1 MIPARRKQGSDRALG
16 RKWVHPRCALAPAGV
31 LEKEGLGAL
40 ELIQRRG
47 PRNGPYLSLPLT
59 FNPRLRP
66 GGGTS
71 SSRPY
76 AVSSQ

>member
-1 MIPARRKQGSDRALG
+1 MG
-16 RKWVHPRCALAPAGV
+16 APAGV

-76 AVSSQ
+76 PMSSQ